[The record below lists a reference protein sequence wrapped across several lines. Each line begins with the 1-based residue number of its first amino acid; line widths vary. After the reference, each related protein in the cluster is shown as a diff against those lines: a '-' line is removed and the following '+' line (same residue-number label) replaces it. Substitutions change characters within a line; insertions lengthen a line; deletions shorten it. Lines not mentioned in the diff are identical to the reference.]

1 VIVVSFVAGL
11 ALAGLA
17 LVPVRF
23 PSRPVLWT
31 AAGLNVLFVL
41 ALSLAVF
48 GEDAYTQNGS
58 NWANRTTQAHVI
70 YLVVAGIGIASA
82 VFFGVAAVRRR
93 AAAARAVL
101 VAIGLADVFMAFV
114 VALAFLSN

>member
-1 VIVVSFVAGL
+1 VIVVCFVAGL
-11 ALAGLA
+11 ALGGLA

-31 AAGLNVLFVL
+31 AAGLNVVFVL

-48 GEDAYTQNGS
+48 GEDAYTQSGS
-58 NWANRTTQAHVI
+58 NWANRTTQAHAI
-70 YLVVAGIGIASA
+70 YLVVAALGVAFA
-82 VFFGVAAVRRR
+82 VFFGIAAGRRR
-93 AAAARAVL
+93 AAAGRAVL
-101 VAIGLADVFMAFV
+101 VATGLADVFMAFV